1 MYLFLSFSYSIG
13 SSAKNK
19 LGKCLCP
26 LMLHSYIVSYKWMT
40 FDIWPW
46 CSGAQAGSSVD
57 EQLSS
62 SSIFEHVDRLS
73 RGSSDGTRR
82 VSNKIQLIAMQPMPS
97 PPSHPH
103 NQALSPNLT
112 DNMPDG
118 AKVNSEVSRLLFVY
132 MFLKMTGS
140 HLRHRCGI
148 YLYIIL
154 NIYIL
159 SYFFL

>member
-1 MYLFLSFSYSIG
+1 MYLFLSSYSIG

-19 LGKCLCP
+19 LGKCLYP
-26 LMLHSYIVSYKWMT
+26 LMLHSYIVSYKFMT
-40 FDIWPW
+40 FDIWSW
-46 CSGAQAGSSVD
+46 CSGAQTGSGVD

-112 DNMPDG
+112 DKMPAG
-118 AKVNSEVSRLLFVY
+118 AKVNSEVSKHKQAPTLDTQMWHSRDV
-132 MFLKMTGS
+132 
-140 HLRHRCGI
+140 
-148 YLYIIL
+148 
-154 NIYIL
+154 
-159 SYFFL
+159 

>member
-1 MYLFLSFSYSIG
+1 MFYHFLSSYSIG

-19 LGKCLCP
+19 LGKYLYP
-26 LMLHSYIVSYKWMT
+26 FMLHSYIVSCKLMT
-40 FDIWPW
+40 FDTWPW
-46 CSGAQAGSSVD
+46 CSGAQTGSGAD

-103 NQALSPNLT
+103 NQALSPNMT
-112 DNMPDG
+112 DKMPAG
-118 AKVNSEVSRLLFVY
+118 AKVNSEVSKHKHVCKNDRLPL
-132 MFLKMTGS
+132 
-140 HLRHRCGI
+140 
-148 YLYIIL
+148 
-154 NIYIL
+154 
-159 SYFFL
+159 